1 MDEQACLKCGSSNRT
16 GAKFCAKCGEV
27 LQPLAPVSQS
37 NPLAGDSPPA
47 STPIPI
53 SQPVSQSVSPKI
65 NDRPALP
72 KSRPVSAPAS
82 KPIEPVRAGGSSLSG
97 FMTRLDKE
105 IVTPI
110 ASAINQALS
119 SEKSQPSEKPA
130 SAGQPK
136 PVNPRSPGD
145 SIGYFRIL
153 ETITN
158 PHYPYVVYY
167 RARSTI
173 CGKCKGTF
181 SMRDSHDCPVC
192 GEPFTEYLIRHSSPS
207 YLPSDEPGR
216 KWLLELSKAS
226 IRGFLPYQYLFDQND
241 QQFLV
246 MELLSAGWQPLA
258 WLAVPQPEDLAI
270 EMITKL
276 GKIVQSIHGQKLA
289 LFGDESADPRYSIL
303 VTHTQNIFITDL
315 TGCLQTRYPSRLEL
329 LQQKDIRILA
339 RLLYYLTTGHELR
352 SSIKDAPAGLQ
363 KAIEQA
369 RANRYPHVQA
379 FLDDLHPTPVSQNLG
394 RGLRQSAGF
403 ATHVGMVRDHNEDFI
418 GTYSFAVE
426 QKPGEAQTGLYIV
439 ADGMGG
445 HEAGERASKLVTQT
459 IMDKIHQLQAVPSL
473 KGSTRFLGQAMS
485 ASEILV
491 NAVKQAN
498 SLLVQTRKSAATG
511 NDRGTTL
518 TAALITG
525 SSAIVVNVG
534 DSRTYV
540 FRNGQLQQ
548 ITKDHSLVASL
559 VSAGLITPEEA
570 RSHPQRN
577 QVYRT
582 LGDKEDLEVDTFPQ
596 VLSAGDLLLLCSDG
610 LWEMV
615 RDETIQ
621 SILEKATSPQA
632 ACDTLI
638 QAALQAGGEDNISAI
653 VVRIE

>member
-1 MDEQACLKCGSSNRT
+1 MDEQACPKCGSSNRT

-27 LQPLAPVSQS
+27 LLPQGSANAFNTPAV
-37 NPLAGDSPPA
+37 NSPPT
-47 STPIPI
+47 SSPNLT
-53 SQPVSQSVSPKI
+53 SQPVSQSSLPKPDAIPVSPQ
-65 NDRPALP
+65 
-72 KSRPVSAPAS
+72 SRPISAPSS
-82 KPIEPVRAGGSSLSG
+82 KPVVPSRTGGSTFSG

-105 IVTPI
+105 FVSPI
-110 ASAINQALS
+110 ASAISQALS
-119 SEKSQPSEKPA
+119 SEQPQALKQPA
-130 SAGQPK
+130 SSGLPK

-207 YLPSDEPGR
+207 YLPEDEPGR
-216 KWLLELSKAS
+216 KWLVDLSKTGM
-226 IRGFLPYQYLFDQND
+226 RGFLPYQYLFDQND

-246 MELLSAGWQPLA
+246 MELLTDGWQPLA

-276 GKIVQSIHGQKLA
+276 GKIVQSIHNQKLA

-303 VTHTQNIFITDL
+303 ITHSQNIFITDL
-315 TGCLQTRYPSRLEL
+315 TGCLQTRYPSRLDS

-339 RLLYYLTTGHELR
+339 RILYYLTTGHELR
-352 SSIKDAPAGLQ
+352 SSATDAPVGLQ

-369 RANRYPHVQA
+369 RANRYAQVQA
-379 FLDDLHPTPVSQNLG
+379 FLDNLHPTPVSQNLG
-394 RGLRQSAGF
+394 RGLRQSAGY
-403 ATHVGMVRDHNEDFI
+403 ATHDGKVREHNEDFI

-459 IMDKIHQLQAVPSL
+459 IMDKIHQLQSVPSL

-485 ASEILV
+485 ASEILI

-498 SLLVQTRKSAATG
+498 SLLVKARKSATSG

-518 TAALITG
+518 TAALIIG
-525 SSAIVVNVG
+525 NSAIVVNVG

-540 FRNGQLQQ
+540 FRNGKLQQ

-582 LGDKEDLEVDTFPQ
+582 LGDKEDLEVDAFPQ

-615 RDETIQ
+615 RDESIQ
-621 SILEKATSPQA
+621 AILEHAPSPQS
-632 ACDTLI
+632 ACDALI
-638 QAALQAGGEDNISAI
+638 QAALQAGGEDNVSAI
-653 VVRIE
+653 VVRVE